1 MLGRFMPREGK
12 FFDLFNAHAQEIVR
26 GAEILNAMMRALH
39 DSPEQVRAHAD
50 EIDVIEDRADKITHQ
65 TVALLHSTFIT
76 PLDRDEIH
84 QLISRLDDVLDMI
97 QDAAQMVS
105 TYDLRGVTPEAV
117 QFSEII
123 LASAIKVAE
132 AVKLLSDMDNGPK
145 IMIATREIGTL
156 EAAADK
162 VLRDALSKIF
172 REEPDVRQLIKLKG
186 LYESLETVTDH
197 CDDVGNMLEAI
208 VLENS

>member
-12 FFDLFNAHAQEIVR
+12 FFDLFNAHAQQIVL
-26 GAEILNAMMRALH
+26 GAETLDAMMRALD
-39 DSPEQVRAHAD
+39 DSPEQVRAYAD

-84 QLISRLDDVLDMI
+84 RLISRLDDVLDTI

-105 TYDLRGVTPEAV
+105 TYNLRSSTVEAV
-117 QFSEII
+117 QFSKII
-123 LASAIKVAE
+123 LACAVKIAD
-132 AVKLLSDMDNGPK
+132 AVKLLSDLDNGPK
-145 IMIATREIGTL
+145 ILLATREIGTL
-156 EAAADK
+156 EADADL

-208 VLENS
+208 VVENS

>member
-1 MLGRFMPREGK
+1 MPREGK
-12 FFDLFNAHAQEIVR
+12 FFELFDAHAQQIVR
-26 GAEILNAMMRALH
+26 GAETLDAMMRALH
-39 DSPEQVRAHAD
+39 DAPEKVRAYAD

-84 QLISRLDDVLDMI
+84 RLISRLDDVLDMM

-105 TYDLRGVTPEAV
+105 TYNLRSGTAEAV

-123 LASAIKVAE
+123 LACAIKIAA
-132 AVKLLSDMDNGPK
+132 AVKLLSDLDNAPK
-145 IMIATREIGTL
+145 ILMATREIGTL
-156 EAAADK
+156 EAEADK

-186 LYESLETVTDH
+186 LYESLETVTDR

-208 VLENS
+208 VVENS

>member
-1 MLGRFMPREGK
+1 MPREGK
-12 FFDLFNAHAQEIVR
+12 FFELFNAHAQQIVR
-26 GAEILNAMMRALH
+26 GAETLDAMMRALH
-39 DSPEQVRAHAD
+39 DSPEQVRVYAD
-50 EIDVIEDRADKITHQ
+50 EIDIIEDRADKITHQ

-105 TYDLRGVTPEAV
+105 TYNLRNGTAEAV

-123 LASAIKVAE
+123 LASAIKIAE
-132 AVKLLSDMDNGPK
+132 AVKLLSDLDNGPK
-145 IMIATREIGTL
+145 ILLATREIGTL
-156 EAAADK
+156 EAEADK

-208 VLENS
+208 VVENS

>member
-1 MLGRFMPREGK
+1 MPREGR
-12 FFDLFNAHAQEIVR
+12 FFDLFNAHAQQIVV
-26 GAEILNAMMRALH
+26 GAERLLGLMQTLGVSA
-39 DSPEQVRAHAD
+39 EQAQKHAD

-76 PLDRDEIH
+76 PMDRDEIH

-97 QDAAQMVS
+97 QGAAQMVA
-105 TYDLRGVTPEAV
+105 TYDLRASTPEAV
-117 QFSEII
+117 RFAEII
-123 LASAIKVAE
+123 LASALKVAE
-132 AVKLLSDMDNGPK
+132 AVGLLSDMDNGPK
-145 IMIATREIGTL
+145 IMAATRDIGTL
-156 EAAADK
+156 EADADK
-162 VLRDALSKIF
+162 LLRDALSKIF
-172 REEPDVRQLIKLKG
+172 REEPDVRQLIKLKD